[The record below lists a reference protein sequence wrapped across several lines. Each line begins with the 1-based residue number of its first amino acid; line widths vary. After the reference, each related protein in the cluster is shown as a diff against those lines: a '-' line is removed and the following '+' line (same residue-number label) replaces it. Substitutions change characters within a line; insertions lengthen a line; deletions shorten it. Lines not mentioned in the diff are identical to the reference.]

1 MDTETTKNMDEV
13 ARVSDIMRVSITTVS
28 PDDSLE
34 FAAQLFEKYNYEGF
48 PVIDHN
54 KKLVGIV
61 TAYDM
66 ILQGSGMHLPTILN
80 IMKQASDNTVENK
93 ALDEHFKRLREIK
106 IREVMNID
114 PLVVGPDIKVEDLA
128 KEFAQHHRVNPI
140 PVVDGERRLLG
151 IVSRYDLIR
160 FFNEQYFK
168 KVMQDTG
175 HGGILQRLE
184 RVGVDG
190 YGDSEKGS
198 QDDNSVVANMW
209 LKVFVLAAVIIV
221 LFLFGLSML
230 TKYQ

>member
-1 MDTETTKNMDEV
+1 
-13 ARVSDIMRVSITTVS
+13 
-28 PDDSLE
+28 
-34 FAAQLFEKYNYEGF
+34 
-48 PVIDHN
+48 
-54 KKLVGIV
+54 
-61 TAYDM
+61 
-66 ILQGSGMHLPTILN
+66 
-80 IMKQASDNTVENK
+80 
-93 ALDEHFKRLREIK
+93 
-106 IREVMNID
+106 MNID